1 MEMLWAILPFFNAG
15 LICSVFSRF
24 TGMNLSMCVL
34 FAFLYMGATPIECI
48 SAMLM
53 FNVFTYFTV
62 YTQNHIF
69 KMKDLTFFPGVK
81 VAIPILLTV
90 AFAAISPFFG
100 ITFFIFV
107 FLMEIFAK
115 RYKELNAKER
125 PAKGALVKAC
135 VVSGIVIIIGAF
147 LVQYVPA
154 NYYYIVGG
162 IVTLYFVVLMW
173 LAGDRRKWSDQW
185 GQILSGTFFLTGLS
199 GIDATDW
206 IMSMKRNGGESVL
219 SRCYDIIIN
228 GGTII
233 AVVVMYFVYHFFPI
247 GALFATIGAA
257 IGIRLFGLYGH
268 STKGKF
274 SYVALGITVLVTLV
288 FMILQPVPTGFPPVP
303 GAEETGILP
312 F

>member
-1 MEMLWAILPFFNAG
+1 
-15 LICSVFSRF
+15 
-24 TGMNLSMCVL
+24 
-34 FAFLYMGATPIECI
+34 
-48 SAMLM
+48 
-53 FNVFTYFTV
+53 
-62 YTQNHIF
+62 
-69 KMKDLTFFPGVK
+69 
-81 VAIPILLTV
+81 
-90 AFAAISPFFG
+90 
-100 ITFFIFV
+100 
-107 FLMEIFAK
+107 MEIFAK

-233 AVVVMYFVYHFFPI
+233 AE
-247 GALFATIGAA
+247 GTIPE
-257 IGIRLFGLYGH
+257 IE
-268 STKGKF
+268 KNP
-274 SYVALGITVLVTLV
+274 LV